1 MIRGARSFG
10 KSFTAALISGAER
23 TLSTQNIQYPEPSHN
38 PCTGAPT
45 PPVSSSQAQHHQP
58 RHPLSPP
65 QTTPRSKQ
73 AHQAYQPKLVP
84 SRTPSAKHSPSLGTR
99 RATRSAIQGRTRR
112 SPAQLRAHAQRRMPQ
127 WLQGVRGSTA
137 TSHPGVTGMRA
148 LR

>member
-45 PPVSSSQAQHHQP
+45 PPPVSSSQAQHHQP

-84 SRTPSAKHSPSLGTR
+84 SRTPSAKHSPTPSAPEGR
-99 RATRSAIQGRTRR
+99 RAAQSKGVRVDPQHNCVRTHNGECRSGYKGCEGAQPRRTR
-112 SPAQLRAHAQRRMPQ
+112 A
-127 WLQGVRGSTA
+127 
-137 TSHPGVTGMRA
+137 
-148 LR
+148 